1 MLIRIYICIMENDVS
16 TLLMNDALKKE
27 YDKVTKEIIEATN
40 EFFNKINIVFQRLI
54 EISNKIS

>member
-1 MLIRIYICIMENDVS
+1 MVNDVS